1 MVSQLGTIVLAVL
14 AVAAVFAFIVDR
26 KLTGVMIIGPGGR
39 EPFDVSGG
47 STVPAAASVQS
58 IAAVA
63 VPSPATIAPSTA
75 SPQPAQPTTAPSSV
89 VAPSVPVTL
98 PAVPTSALQTVPP
111 VIPPPTPAPAITPP
125 MAVMTPMTSI
135 MQLTSPQGT
144 APLPLSMP
152 PITAQSQSA
161 TKQPVQAISAPVVP
175 NVANKHCKQQDRGVY
190 TNDTAYTCDITDR
203 ASYDMNTP
211 ANLRKELEAL
221 DNRRRTIAN
230 RLNINLDPNHR
241 VGCTTDADC
250 NVLSWSLDGK
260 KNVCKVD
267 HTCSCNSGAGP
278 LCLQPARYKDP
289 AQMSAEE
296 IRRFKMQDDLSL
308 FTIIDY
314 RRWLFLYKDDPQDLT
329 DDHIKN
335 FRLMMAG
342 EEIHKSMIPA
352 ARLSPPLSARDYLKL
367 LDQGKSMQIKDL
379 NLDTGP
385 YLASNA
391 FAYDNFIPPT
401 EEPNLRGIDADSKVD
416 AVALAQQVTP
426 QGTRQPSQTGG

>member
-1 MVSQLGTIVLAVL
+1 
-14 AVAAVFAFIVDR
+14 
-26 KLTGVMIIGPGGR
+26 
-39 EPFDVSGG
+39 
-47 STVPAAASVQS
+47 
-58 IAAVA
+58 
-63 VPSPATIAPSTA
+63 
-75 SPQPAQPTTAPSSV
+75 
-89 VAPSVPVTL
+89 
-98 PAVPTSALQTVPP
+98 
-111 VIPPPTPAPAITPP
+111 
-125 MAVMTPMTSI
+125 
-135 MQLTSPQGT
+135 
-144 APLPLSMP
+144 MP
-152 PITAQSQSA
+152 PISAQTQPA
-161 TKQPVQAISAPVVP
+161 TKQPVRAITAPVVP
-175 NVANKHCKQQDRGVY
+175 IVANKHCKQQDRGVY
-190 TNDTAYTCDITDR
+190 TNDTAYTCDIMDR

-211 ANLRKELEAL
+211 GNLRKELEAL
-221 DNRRRTIAN
+221 DNRRRDIAN

-241 VGCTTDADC
+241 VGCNTDADC

-314 RRWLFLYKDDPQDLT
+314 RRWLFLYKDDPQILT

-342 EEIHKSMIPA
+342 EDIHKDMIPTV
-352 ARLSPPLSARDYLKL
+352 RLSPPPSVRDYLKL
-367 LDQGKSMQIKDL
+367 LDQGKAMKIKDL

-391 FAYDNFIPPT
+391 FAYDNFIPPM
-401 EEPNLRGIDADSKVD
+401 EEPNLRGIDADSDKKVD
-416 AVALAQQVTP
+416 AVALAKQITP
-426 QGTRQPSQTGG
+426 QGTRQPSQAGG